1 MKLRDIEEYYRHHI
15 PHLQDARSE
24 YAVLIPLLRRPD
36 GLHLLYEVRASSLHH
51 HRSEVCFP
59 GGRMES
65 GESPVN
71 AALRETREELGIS
84 PNQIRI
90 YGEADFLHLRSE
102 SIMHPV
108 VGLLDD
114 GALAALALNPAEVSD
129 TFTVPLQWLWENPPR
144 VYRYTLRPD
153 VGEDFPYDAV
163 HTPADYTWSPG
174 FMEVPVY
181 RGLPYP
187 LWGLTARITKHF
199 IEVYQ
204 SL

>member
-1 MKLRDIEEYYRHHI
+1 MNLPALEEYYRHHA
-15 PHLQDARSE
+15 PHLQDAREE
-24 YAVLIPLLRRPD
+24 YAVLIPLLQRPD
-36 GLHLLYEVRASSLHH
+36 GLHLLYEVRSSSLLH

-59 GGRMES
+59 GGRMEP
-65 GESPVN
+65 GESPTD

-84 PNQIRI
+84 PRQIRVF
-90 YGEADFLHLRSE
+90 GEADFLHLRSE
-102 SIMHPV
+102 ALMHPV
-108 VGLLDD
+108 VGLLADT
-114 GALAALALNPAEVSD
+114 ALNTLTLNPAEVSD
-129 TFTVPLQWLWENPPR
+129 TFTVPLQWLRENPPR

-163 HTPADYTWSPG
+163 QTPPDYTWSPG
-174 FMEVPVY
+174 SMEVPVY

-199 IEVYQ
+199 IEVFQ